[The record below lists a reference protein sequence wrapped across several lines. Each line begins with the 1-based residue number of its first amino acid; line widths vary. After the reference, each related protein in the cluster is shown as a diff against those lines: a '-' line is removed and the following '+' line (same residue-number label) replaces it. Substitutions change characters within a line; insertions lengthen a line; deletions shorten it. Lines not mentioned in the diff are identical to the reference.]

1 MEDQR
6 NQAIGM
12 LRAGSMVNNIAYH
25 FGRSRQ
31 TIHNLVNRLLGQPG
45 TVQDLVA
52 HVRQRYVLVALSR
65 LLSYV
70 IILTSN
76 HYCLAVSG
84 FMYKRSFIVSCK
96 ITEHDN
102 ACLTKCV

>member
-12 LRAGSMVNNIAYH
+12 LWAGSMVNNIAHH

-45 TVQDLVA
+45 TVQDLSCEPVTGSA
-52 HVRQRYVLVALSR
+52 RDRARPSGRARATTLGPCRVISFTQLRYRFNQQPVLL
-65 LLSYV
+65 
-70 IILTSN
+70 
-76 HYCLAVSG
+76 G
-84 FMYKRSFIVSCK
+84 G
-96 ITEHDN
+96 
-102 ACLTKCV
+102 